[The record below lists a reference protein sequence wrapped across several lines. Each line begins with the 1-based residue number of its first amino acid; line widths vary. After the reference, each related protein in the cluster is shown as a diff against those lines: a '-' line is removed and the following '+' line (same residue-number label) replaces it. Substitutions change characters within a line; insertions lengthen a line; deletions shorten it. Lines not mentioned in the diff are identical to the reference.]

1 VVDGGIKI
9 KRRNIMESKRNLFVY
24 YLRDDRKAPIVTV
37 TIKRDGD
44 RFGRGLSLCSLRETP
59 SKALGRLKSYVRAD
73 KALRTK
79 DNNDQVIRAEAQYVV
94 INVEN
99 TFGLDFMY
107 KSEYLT
113 KEDLTLFE
121 KRLFRFDERE

>member
-1 VVDGGIKI
+1 
-9 KRRNIMESKRNLFVY
+9 MESKRNLFVY
-24 YLRDDRKAPIVTV
+24 YLRDDRNAPIVTV

-44 RFGRGLSLCSLRETP
+44 MFGRGMALCSFRETP

-79 DNNDQVIRAEAQYVV
+79 DNNDQILRAEAQYVV
-94 INVEN
+94 INVED
-99 TFGLDFMY
+99 TFGLPCMW

-113 KEDLTLFE
+113 KDDLTDFE